1 MTKFIMGGIIVH
13 RRVLGMKTAT
23 KVTLSRDVLRE
34 ARRVAQEREVS
45 FSVLVERALD
55 AYLRELILRR
65 KDDAVKNKRARRR

>member
-1 MTKFIMGGIIVH
+1 
-13 RRVLGMKTAT
+13 MKTAT